1 MIMKHMLKGGVPWA
15 IGLLMGL
22 AAAAQTSPDT
32 NTNTTTNQPG
42 AQVSSNSAP
51 IQNIVTF
58 SPSLPPVETNGFETQ
73 TNLTNEIPMQNF
85 LPALLGVIPSQP
97 PLLGPGTLGS
107 SQPSSPLLGTRIF
120 GSHLGA
126 VGVGV
131 PTGPGIPVWG
141 PVDLHTSLS
150 YSFTYGTGIETQP
163 NQQTK
168 TVVQTISAGFLFDLG
183 PHWQLTYSPA
193 YSIYSDPGLHDSL
206 SCAGLTLT
214 GATAYQNWAFSFAQT
229 YVSSDEPLIETG
241 TQTSQEAYGTSIG
254 ATYQMSSRV
263 SLQFGLNQ
271 SIRDASGFDNVDS
284 WSGSSGVN
292 YQLVPNLGA
301 GLSFSGGYDG
311 VSAGSSMTF
320 ESLEG
325 SITFHPGKKLRLS
338 LSGGVEDLQFI
349 NPTAPS
355 LLTPVF
361 SAGLNYQLFRNTLL
375 SAGASR
381 SVTPSYFGNQVEVAT
396 TVGASI
402 AQRLSPKLSLSL
414 NAGYSTEPL
423 IGIVPGQ
430 PLPQYFLGT
439 PPRTALVEDEEQN
452 STSVGVGLSYAV
464 LQRVAIAA
472 FYSVSQNSSS
482 QSNYKYSSSQIG
494 FSVSYSY

>member
-1 MIMKHMLKGGVPWA
+1 
-15 IGLLMGL
+15 
-22 AAAAQTSPDT
+22 
-32 NTNTTTNQPG
+32 
-42 AQVSSNSAP
+42 
-51 IQNIVTF
+51 
-58 SPSLPPVETNGFETQ
+58 
-73 TNLTNEIPMQNF
+73 
-85 LPALLGVIPSQP
+85 
-97 PLLGPGTLGS
+97 
-107 SQPSSPLLGTRIF
+107 
-120 GSHLGA
+120 
-126 VGVGV
+126 
-131 PTGPGIPVWG
+131 
-141 PVDLHTSLS
+141 
-150 YSFTYGTGIETQP
+150 
-163 NQQTK
+163 
-168 TVVQTISAGFLFDLG
+168 
-183 PHWQLTYSPA
+183 
-193 YSIYSDPGLHDSL
+193 
-206 SCAGLTLT
+206 
-214 GATAYQNWAFSFAQT
+214 
-229 YVSSDEPLIETG
+229 
-241 TQTSQEAYGTSIG
+241 
-254 ATYQMSSRV
+254 
-263 SLQFGLNQ
+263 
-271 SIRDASGFDNVDS
+271 
-284 WSGSSGVN
+284 
-292 YQLVPNLGA
+292 
-301 GLSFSGGYDG
+301 
-311 VSAGSSMTF
+311 
-320 ESLEG
+320 
-325 SITFHPGKKLRLS
+325 
-338 LSGGVEDLQFI
+338 
-349 NPTAPS
+349 